1 MANTVV
7 PQIYKFNALDKVN
20 VLKSYQQKFGTLL
33 KIALQFTYL
42 GNSRKKQAQKQTFDY
57 LFLPTISSDC
67 P

>member
-20 VLKSYQQKFGTLL
+20 VLKSYQQKSGILL

-42 GNSRKKQAQKQTFDY
+42 GNSRQKQTQK
-57 LFLPTISSDC
+57 TNV
-67 P
+67 